1 MLDVSTQQRLFG
13 LFNPYDQPIVSGIV
27 VAIAGVLL
35 VTPLIV
41 WILDRLGRMT
51 AETRAELYRRTMSW
65 SILGILMIGPILL
78 GAVWVILGVGIL
90 SILCY
95 RGYARAT
102 GFFRE
107 KRVSAVVVLGIAL
120 VTFAVFDHWY
130 GLFMALG
137 PLVVAII
144 AAVAITYDQP
154 RGYIQR
160 VAVGIFGFLLFGVGL
175 GHLGYLANDAN
186 SVHKQALIKHGR
198 GQLVL
203 SS

>member
-1 MLDVSTQQRLFG
+1 
-13 LFNPYDQPIVSGIV
+13 
-27 VAIAGVLL
+27 
-35 VTPLIV
+35 
-41 WILDRLGRMT
+41 
-51 AETRAELYRRTMSW
+51 
-65 SILGILMIGPILL
+65 
-78 GAVWVILGVGIL
+78 
-90 SILCY
+90 
-95 RGYARAT
+95 
-102 GFFRE
+102 
-107 KRVSAVVVLGIAL
+107 VVLGIAL